1 MLGTLRRAARNNI
14 PTATRP
20 VPRTL
25 RSVRGTSGKV
35 SSAARLSSQWKR
47 LLAVLVLSLVCGWA
61 SGQDFER
68 EPINY
73 ATALADNPV
82 SQLQARLDS
91 GETKLTFD
99 DRVGYLKAV
108 LHELDVS
115 ESSQMLV
122 FSKTSLQRHR
132 IAPNTPR
139 AIYFNDD
146 VYVGFCQHGDVAEFS
161 AVDPQLG
168 TVFYT
173 LDQEQTD
180 KPRFTR
186 QNDNC
191 LLCHASTQTRS
202 VPGHL
207 VRSVYV
213 DQAGFP
219 VFAMGTHRIDHT
231 SPLAKRW
238 GGWYVTG
245 THGEQAHLGNL
256 IVSDKQVREPVDNT
270 SGHNVTDLHSRLQ
283 TSAYLTPHSDLVALM
298 VLEHQAETHNLIT
311 RANFTTREALHAESR
326 LNQDLNEPAG
336 HRWQSTTTRIQSAGN
351 ELVKFL
357 LFSGEAP
364 VTAKLHGTS
373 SFADEFTARGPRDQ
387 QQRSLRDF
395 DLERRLFKYPCSYLI
410 YSRSFDALPRESKDF
425 VYRRLWE
432 VLSGADQTKDFAH
445 LSATDRTA
453 IREILTATKPG
464 LPDYW
469 KSSPTTATP
478 R

>member
-1 MLGTLRRAARNNI
+1 MLGTL
-14 PTATRP
+14 
-20 VPRTL
+20 
-25 RSVRGTSGKV
+25 
-35 SSAARLSSQWKR
+35 SSQAKR
-47 LLAVLVLSLVCGWA
+47 LLAVLALSLVCGGA

-73 ATALADNPV
+73 VTASEDNPV
-82 SQLQARLDS
+82 SQLQARLNS

-108 LHELDVS
+108 LHELGVS

-132 IAPNTPR
+132 IAPKTPR

-146 VYVGFCQHGDVAEFS
+146 VYVGFCQDGDVAEFS

-173 LDQEQTD
+173 LDQEQSD

-202 VPGHL
+202 IPGHL

-245 THGEQAHLGNL
+245 THGEQTHLGNL
-256 IVSDKQVREPVDNT
+256 IVSGKQVREPVDNT
-270 SGHNVTDLHSRLQ
+270 SGHNVTDLSSRLE

-311 RANFTTREALHAESR
+311 RASFTTREALHAESR
-326 LNQDLNEPAG
+326 LNKDLNEPAG

-364 VTAKLHGTS
+364 LTAKLHGTS
-373 SFADEFTARGPRDQ
+373 SFADEFAARGPRDT

-445 LSATDRTA
+445 LSITDRTA
-453 IREILTATKPG
+453 IREILTATKLG

-469 KSSPTTATP
+469 KTSPTTTTP

>member
-1 MLGTLRRAARNNI
+1 MLGSL
-14 PTATRP
+14 
-20 VPRTL
+20 
-25 RSVRGTSGKV
+25 V
-35 SSAARLSSQWKR
+35 SRWKR
-47 LLAVLVLSLVCGWA
+47 LLAVLAVSLVCGWA

-73 ATALADNPV
+73 GTASEDNPV

-108 LHELDVS
+108 LHELGVS

-146 VYVGFCQHGDVAEFS
+146 LYVGFCQHGDVAEFS

-202 VPGHL
+202 IPGHL

-245 THGEQAHLGNL
+245 THGEQTHLGNL
-256 IVSDKQVREPVDNT
+256 IVSGKQVREPVDNT
-270 SGHNVTDLHSRLQ
+270 SGHNVIDLRSRLE

-326 LNQDLNEPAG
+326 LNKDLNEPDG

-364 VTAKLHGTS
+364 LTAKLHGTS
-373 SFADEFTARGPRDQ
+373 SFADEFAARGPRDA

-432 VLSGADQTKDFAH
+432 VLSGADQTKDFAQ
-445 LSATDRTA
+445 LSITDRTA

-469 KSSPTTATP
+469 KSSPATTTP

>member
-1 MLGTLRRAARNNI
+1 MFRRFHTWQMRSL
-14 PTATRP
+14 AT
-20 VPRTL
+20 V
-25 RSVRGTSGKV
+25 
-35 SSAARLSSQWKR
+35 AFC
-47 LLAVLVLSLVCGWA
+47 LAGGGVT
-61 SGQDFER
+61 GQDFER

-73 ATALADNPV
+73 LTAPTDNPV
-82 SQLQARLDS
+82 SRLQDRLDS
-91 GETKLTFD
+91 GDSKLEFD
-99 DRVGYLKAV
+99 DRVGYLKSV
-108 LHELDVS
+108 LRELDVP

-132 IAPNTPR
+132 IAPKTPR

-146 VYVGFCQHGDVAEFS
+146 MYVGFCQHGDVAEFS

-173 LDQEQTD
+173 LDQEQSATP
-180 KPRFTR
+180 KFTR

-191 LLCHASTQTRS
+191 LICHASTQTRS

-213 DQAGFP
+213 DAVGFP

-231 SPLAKRW
+231 SPISKRW

-245 THGEQAHLGNL
+245 THGEQTHLGNL
-256 IVSDKQVREPVDNT
+256 IVSGKQVREPVDNT
-270 SGHNVTDLHSRLQ
+270 SGHNVTDLSTLFK

-298 VLEHQAETHNLIT
+298 VLEHQVETHNLIT
-311 RANFTTREALHAESR
+311 RAGFTTREALHAEAR
-326 LNQDLNEPAG
+326 LNKDLNESEG

-357 LFSGEAP
+357 LFSGEAAL
-364 VTAKLHGTS
+364 TAKLRGTS
-373 SFADEFTARGPRDQ
+373 NFATEFAARGPRDPQ
-387 QQRSLRDF
+387 GRSLRDF

-410 YSRSFDALPRESKDF
+410 YSRSFDALPREAKDF

-432 VLSGADQTKDFAH
+432 VLSGADKSKDFAH
-445 LSATDRTA
+445 LTDDDRTA
-453 IREILTATKPG
+453 LREILIATKPD

-469 KSSPTTATP
+469 TQAPPIAP
-478 R
+478 EP

>member
-1 MLGTLRRAARNNI
+1 MMI
-14 PTATRP
+14 PSKQHLLTRLLTAC
-20 VPRTL
+20 VL
-25 RSVRGTSGKV
+25 CV
-35 SSAARLSSQWKR
+35 SSG
-47 LLAVLVLSLVCGWA
+47 LVQ
-61 SGQDFER
+61 GQDFER

-73 ATALADNPV
+73 ETAPVDNPI
-82 SQLQARLDS
+82 SRLQARLDK
-91 GETKLTFD
+91 GETKLEYD
-99 DRVGYLKAV
+99 ESVGYLKSV
-108 LHELDVS
+108 LRELNVP

-132 IAPNTPR
+132 IAPKTPR

-168 TVFYT
+168 TIFYT
-173 LDQEQTD
+173 LDQEQSESP
-180 KPRFTR
+180 KFTR
-186 QNDNC
+186 HNDNC

-213 DQAGFP
+213 DASGFP

-231 SPLAKRW
+231 SPISKRW

-245 THGEQAHLGNL
+245 THGDQTHLGNL
-256 IVSDKQVREPVDNT
+256 IVSGKQAREPVDN
-270 SGHNVTDLHSRLQ
+270 SAGQNVTDLGSLVKM
-283 TSAYLTPHSDLVALM
+283 SPYLTPHSDLVALM

-311 RANFTTREALHAESR
+311 RAGFSTREALHAEAR
-326 LNQDLNEPAG
+326 LNKDLNEPEG

-364 VTAKLHGTS
+364 LTAKLQGTT
-373 SFADEFTARGPRDQ
+373 SFADEFTSRGPRDPHG
-387 QQRSLRDF
+387 RSLRDF
-395 DLERRLFKYPCSYLI
+395 DLEKRMFKYPCSYLI
-410 YSRSFDALPRESKDF
+410 YSRSFDALPKEAKDF
-425 VYRRLWE
+425 VYCRLWE
-432 VLSGADQTKDFAH
+432 VLSGTDESKEFAH
-445 LSATDRTA
+445 LSPEDRTN
-453 IREILTATKPG
+453 IRDILNTTKAG

-469 KSSPTTATP
+469 NSKTASK
-478 R
+478 

>member
-1 MLGTLRRAARNNI
+1 MLGSL
-14 PTATRP
+14 
-20 VPRTL
+20 
-25 RSVRGTSGKV
+25 V
-35 SSAARLSSQWKR
+35 SRWKR
-47 LLAVLVLSLVCGWA
+47 LLAVLAVSLVCGWA
-61 SGQDFER
+61 GQDFER

-73 ATALADNPV
+73 GTASEDNPV

-108 LHELDVS
+108 LHELGVS

-146 VYVGFCQHGDVAEFS
+146 LYVGFCQHGDVAEFS

-202 VPGHL
+202 IPGHL

-245 THGEQAHLGNL
+245 THGEQTHLGNL
-256 IVSDKQVREPVDNT
+256 IVSGKQVREPVDNT
-270 SGHNVTDLHSRLQ
+270 SGHNVIDLRSRLE

-326 LNQDLNEPAG
+326 LNKDLNEPDG

-364 VTAKLHGTS
+364 LTAKLHGTS
-373 SFADEFTARGPRDQ
+373 SFADEFAARGPRDA

-445 LSATDRTA
+445 LSITDRTA

-469 KSSPTTATP
+469 KSSPATTTP

>member
-1 MLGTLRRAARNNI
+1 MQSDNFLGQPEVMMLGCFHS
-14 PTATRP
+14 PW
-20 VPRTL
+20 L
-25 RSVRGTSGKV
+25 RSL
-35 SSAARLSSQWKR
+35 AAIALC
-47 LLAVLVLSLVCGWA
+47 LTCGWT

-73 ATALADNPV
+73 ESAPVDNPV
-82 SQLQARLDS
+82 SRLQARLDR
-91 GETKLTFD
+91 GEAKLEFD
-99 DRVGYLKAV
+99 DRVGYLKSV
-108 LHELDVS
+108 LRELDIP

-132 IAPNTPR
+132 IAPKTPR

-146 VYVGFCQHGDVAEFS
+146 MYVGFCQDGDVAEFS

-168 TVFYT
+168 VVFYT
-173 LDQEQTD
+173 LDQEKSD
-180 KPRFTR
+180 APKFTR

-191 LLCHASTQTRS
+191 LLCHASTQTRG

-213 DQAGFP
+213 DAVGFP

-245 THGEQAHLGNL
+245 THGEQSHLGNL
-256 IVSDKQVREPVDNT
+256 IVSGKQVREPVDNT
-270 SGHNVTDLHSRLQ
+270 AGHNVTDLSELLQ

-311 RANFTTREALHAESR
+311 RANFTTREALHAEAH
-326 LNQDLNEPAG
+326 LNKDLDEPEG

-357 LFSGEAP
+357 LFSDEAAL
-364 VTAKLHGTS
+364 TAKLQGPST
-373 SFADEFTARGPRDQ
+373 FAAEFTARGPRDLQ
-387 QQRSLRDF
+387 GRSLRDF
-395 DLERRLFKYPCSYLI
+395 DLERRLFQYPCSYLI
-410 YSRSFDALPRESKDF
+410 YSRSFDSLPREAKEF

-432 VLSGADQTKDFAH
+432 VLSGNDKSKDFAH
-445 LSATDRTA
+445 LTDTDRA
-453 IREILTATKPG
+453 SIREILIATKPS

-469 KSSPTTATP
+469 TRASATAP
-478 R
+478 AQ

>member
-1 MLGTLRRAARNNI
+1 MFG
-14 PTATRP
+14 
-20 VPRTL
+20 
-25 RSVRGTSGKV
+25 S
-35 SSAARLSSQWKR
+35 LSSRWKR
-47 LLAVLVLSLVCGWA
+47 LLAVLGMSLVCGGA

-73 ATALADNPV
+73 VTASEDNPV
-82 SQLQARLDS
+82 SQLQARLNS

-108 LHELDVS
+108 LHELGVS

-132 IAPNTPR
+132 IAPKTPR

-146 VYVGFCQHGDVAEFS
+146 VYVGFCQDGDVAEFS

-173 LDQEQTD
+173 LDQEQSD

-245 THGEQAHLGNL
+245 THGEQTHLGNL
-256 IVSDKQVREPVDNT
+256 IVSGKQVREPVDNT
-270 SGHNVTDLHSRLQ
+270 SGHNVTDLSSRLE

-311 RANFTTREALHAESR
+311 RASFTTREALHAESR
-326 LNQDLNEPAG
+326 LNKDINEPAG

-364 VTAKLHGTS
+364 LTAKLHGTS
-373 SFADEFTARGPRDQ
+373 SFADEFAARGPRDM

-395 DLERRLFKYPCSYLI
+395 DLERRLFQYPCSYLI

-445 LSATDRTA
+445 LSITDRTA

-469 KSSPTTATP
+469 KTSPTTTTP

>member
-1 MLGTLRRAARNNI
+1 MLETRHRPWTRSLSALALCLICGLAR
-14 PTATRP
+14 
-20 VPRTL
+20 
-25 RSVRGTSGKV
+25 
-35 SSAARLSSQWKR
+35 
-47 LLAVLVLSLVCGWA
+47 
-61 SGQDFER
+61 GQDFER

-73 ATALADNPV
+73 EAASVNNPV
-82 SQLQARLDS
+82 SRLQARLDS
-91 GETKLTFD
+91 GETKLDFD

-108 LHELDVS
+108 LRELDVP

-132 IAPNTPR
+132 IAPRTPR

-146 VYVGFCQHGDVAEFS
+146 MYVGFCQHGDVAEFS

-168 TVFYT
+168 VVFYT
-173 LDQEQTD
+173 LDQEETD
-180 KPRFTR
+180 KPKFTR

-213 DQAGFP
+213 DPVGFP

-245 THGEQAHLGNL
+245 THGEQTHLGNL
-256 IVSDKQVREPVDNT
+256 IVSGKQVREPVDNT
-270 SGHNVTDLHSRLQ
+270 AGQNVTDLSSLLK

-311 RANFTTREALHAESR
+311 RANFTTREALYAEAR
-326 LNQDLNEPAG
+326 LNKDLNEPEG
-336 HRWQSTTTRIQSAGN
+336 HRWQSTNTRIQSAGN
-351 ELVKFL
+351 ELVKYL
-357 LFSGEAP
+357 LFSGEASL
-364 VTAKLHGTS
+364 TAKLRGTT
-373 SFADEFTARGPRDQ
+373 SFAEEFTARGPRDPQ
-387 QQRSLRDF
+387 GRSLRDF
-395 DLERRLFKYPCSYLI
+395 DLARRLFKYPCSYLI
-410 YSRSFDALPRESKDF
+410 YSRSFDALPREAKDF

-432 VLSGADQTKDFAH
+432 VLSGADQTQDFAH
-445 LSATDRTA
+445 LSALDRAA
-453 IREILTATKPG
+453 IREILCSTRPG

-469 KSSPTTATP
+469 TASPPTDPTH
-478 R
+478 

>member
-1 MLGTLRRAARNNI
+1 MFG
-14 PTATRP
+14 
-20 VPRTL
+20 
-25 RSVRGTSGKV
+25 
-35 SSAARLSSQWKR
+35 SSHHLWKR
-47 LLAVLVLSLVCGWA
+47 SFATFVLCLASSLAV
-61 SGQDFER
+61 GQDFER

-73 ATALADNPV
+73 ETAPVDNPV
-82 SQLQARLDS
+82 SRLQARLDS
-91 GETKLTFD
+91 GETKLVFD
-99 DRVGYLKAV
+99 DRVGYLKSV
-108 LHELDVS
+108 LRELDVP

-132 IAPNTPR
+132 ITPSTPR

-146 VYVGFCQHGDVAEFS
+146 MYVGFCQHGDVAEFS

-168 TVFYT
+168 VIFYT

-180 KPRFTR
+180 KPKFARH
-186 QNDNC
+186 NDNC

-213 DQAGFP
+213 DPVGFP

-245 THGEQAHLGNL
+245 THGEQTHLGNL
-256 IVSDKQVREPVDNT
+256 IVSGKQVREPVDNT
-270 SGHNVTDLHSRLQ
+270 AGHNVTDLTALLK

-311 RANFTTREALHAESR
+311 RANFTTRDALHAEIR
-326 LNQDLNEPAG
+326 LNKDLNEPEG

-351 ELVKFL
+351 DLVKYL
-357 LFSGEAP
+357 LFSGEASL
-364 VTAKLHGTS
+364 TAKLRGTS
-373 SFADEFTARGPRDQ
+373 LFADEFAARGPRDLQ
-387 QQRSLRDF
+387 GRSLRDF

-410 YSRSFDALPRESKDF
+410 YSRSFDGLPREMKAF

-432 VLSGADQTKDFAH
+432 VLNGTDQSKDFSH
-445 LSATDRTA
+445 LSDTDRSA
-453 IREILTATKPG
+453 IREILIATKPD

-469 KSSPTTATP
+469 KMPPSADST